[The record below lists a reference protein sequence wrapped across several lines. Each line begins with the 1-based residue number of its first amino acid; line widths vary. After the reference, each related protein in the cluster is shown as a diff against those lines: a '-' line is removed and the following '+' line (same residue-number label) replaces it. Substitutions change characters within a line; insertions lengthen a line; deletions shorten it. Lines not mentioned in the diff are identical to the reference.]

1 MIFSLRNL
9 IASSERKACFLVTQF
24 HVLKK
29 NYIYKGKLGSVLDFY
44 RSTIG
49 AIKLLGLE
57 V

>member
-9 IASSERKACFLVTQF
+9 IASSERNTVPCF
-24 HVLKK
+24 KK
-29 NYIYKGKLGSVLDFY
+29 KYIFKGILGSVLDFY

-49 AIKLLGLE
+49 AIRLLGLE

>member
-24 HVLKK
+24 HVFKK

-49 AIKLLGLE
+49 AIRLLGLE